1 MGEVIDFTERQKCRK
16 KKKASS
22 IPPILRKFCVHAIRL
37 LASIIKSGSYSVVYI
52 VKKITW
58 KLIKFFAILT
68 IFVFVVEYIAGDI
81 VYKSIYNAALLL
93 LLLTVIN
100 FLASVYLKK
109 QLRTKK

>member
-81 VYKSIYNAALLL
+81 GYKSIYNAALLL
-93 LLLTVIN
+93 MLLTAIN

>member
-16 KKKASS
+16 KKKTSS

-81 VYKSIYNAALLL
+81 GYKSIYNAALLL
-93 LLLTVIN
+93 TLLTVIN

>member
-22 IPPILRKFCVHAIRL
+22 IPPILRKFCAHAIRL

-81 VYKSIYNAALLL
+81 GYKSIYNAALLL
-93 LLLTVIN
+93 TLLTVIN